1 MVVAKLLL
9 LGMVCTMGGVAA
21 VYYSWKKHPQLKE
34 AFLIAGWSLLLIA
47 GLVWAEMDGWEFGSI
62 YAITIPSL
70 IALLFVTSN
79 ADYRQL
85 ASAAISRKSLA
96 PLSTWQF
103 AKHLKIFGLTVPFA
117 MITSIFVSIGVSTLL
132 PTSTLNQMVFAVC
145 FFPFMWGLA
154 SSWLLTDSQLMRPI
168 LALAGLAALS
178 LIPVNLIY

>member
-1 MVVAKLLL
+1 MDVEKLLL
-9 LGMVCTMGGVAA
+9 LGLICSVAGVAA
-21 VYYSWKKHPQLKE
+21 VFYSWKKHPLLRE

-47 GLVWAEMDGWEFGSI
+47 GLVWAELDGWEFGSI
-62 YAITIPSL
+62 YAITVPSL

-85 ASAAISRKSLA
+85 ANPTILRKPLTPISN
-96 PLSTWQF
+96 WQF
-103 AKHLKIFGLTVPFA
+103 AKHLKILSLAVPYA
-117 MITSIFVSIGVSTLL
+117 MITSIFISIGVSTLL

-154 SSWLLTDSQLMRPI
+154 SSWLLTDSQLMRPLLTLGI
-168 LALAGLAALS
+168 LAVVS